1 MPVPTQTAF
10 TAQTNWNHIEKWDC
24 SAYQRVCSKKDD
36 VTTDLFSRQR
46 SMTLHT
52 LKFVPHFQV
61 DQQVSTSLQVYLQIV
76 AENMNKNSIK
86 VVGINNSHLNSSVF
100 HEMKKIGSYLHGIK
114 VLYEEFNESDLNSSI
129 NGIGRFLKN
138 ADLAIV
144 RNLSTD
150 ENMCQ
155 LLHFTVQRN
164 CFIVSEED
172 NLFGGRTRPKSLYH
186 TVCAH
191 TNAHTRLDLVRW
203 RPTMEAMPTT
213 AITVPQNLDLSL
225 LSVARANIPS
235 QHRLLIVC
243 PHPAPHSLKRHIQ
256 NWRKDAERNNVYLLT
271 VNKKEENNFFIDDLP
286 DIDLAFTVFDHGNWG
301 GEYYVPVQDNARV
314 FSNVTLQSTQVGDV
328 SSLEWVPASNSFET
342 GIPVTVHYAGLTST
356 DYKKAAGAK
365 SAKHKKENSY
375 GMDFSGVTESGERVM
390 GLVPHGAASSV
401 VHARPELLWPV
412 PAHWTLED
420 AATVP
425 LAYAHALYCLGIKKS
440 ADLSPETT
448 VFVHRGDGTF
458 GQAAISIALGHGCR
472 VYTTVTHRRNKYFLM
487 KLFPELQA
495 DHIGSLRD
503 RNFINT
509 VLNDTKGNGCDIVLS
524 CVKGDMRK
532 TSILCCGM
540 DDICLDF
547 SQLHNPNE
555 DNTCAVFNLKRTRS
569 YSVIDFTSM
578 LANDNTVEKKV
589 LQQMLSEGI
598 HKGYV
603 RPSPRVSYAPHDVSR
618 AVRQLAGGRRRAC
631 VLLKMQEPT
640 LQTQLR
646 LSCNPH
652 RSQLIILSE
661 ERLGLELVDMLVARG
676 ARRLHIHTKTHTS
689 ATFQFKLRMLE
700 KMGVEVQ
707 TSSDNLEHES
717 DVVLLLTDAVSMGP
731 VQSIYVVT
739 NDDDKFEER
748 VLAHLDTVSRTFCRN
763 LRYFAFINIGKTV
776 YGRETYSKRYQYK
789 LPAKTISLPY
799 AINDIT
805 VNDAMGALEAALC
818 SDHTVIVAH
827 EEELHYRNEVEKKV
841 AELKY
846 APLTKSKSNATT
858 LQEVRIR
865 DGIQMHEE
873 VKGLGTYFSFVD
885 TDEVQQS
892 SNIVT
897 MSATFGGDYLCAE
910 ECDSSWTYICSICQ
924 P

>member
-1 MPVPTQTAF
+1 MPVPIQTAF

-24 SAYQRVCSKKDD
+24 SAYQRVRSKKDD
-36 VTTDLFSRQR
+36 VTTDLISRQR

-86 VVGINNSHLNSSVF
+86 VVGIKNSHINSSVF
-100 HEMKKIGSYLHGIK
+100 VEMKKIGSYVHGIK
-114 VLYEEFNESDLNSSI
+114 VLYEEFNESDLKSSI

-164 CFIVSEED
+164 CFVVSEED

-191 TNAHTRLDLVRW
+191 SNAHTRLDLVRW
-203 RPTMEAMPTT
+203 RPPLEAMPTT

-243 PHPAPHSLKRHIQ
+243 AHPAPHNLRRHIQ

-301 GEYYVPVQDNARV
+301 GEYYVPVQNNARV

-328 SSLEWVPASNSFET
+328 SSLEWVPASDSFET
-342 GIPVTVHYAGLTST
+342 GIPVTVHYAGLTNT

-365 SAKHKKENSY
+365 SAKHNKENSY
-375 GMDFSGVTESGERVM
+375 GMDFSGVTKSGERVM
-390 GLVPHGAASSV
+390 GLVPYGAASSV

-458 GQAAISIALGHGCR
+458 GQAVISIALGHGCR
-472 VYTTVTHRRNKYFLM
+472 VYTT
-487 KLFPELQA
+487 
-495 DHIGSLRD
+495 
-503 RNFINT
+503 
-509 VLNDTKGNGCDIVLS
+509 
-524 CVKGDMRK
+524 

-555 DNTCAVFNLKRTRS
+555 DNTCGVFNLKRTRS
-569 YSVIDFTSM
+569 YSAIDFTAM
-578 LANDNTVEKKV
+578 LANDNTVEKKM

-603 RPSPRVSYAPHDVSR
+603 RPLPRVSYAPHAVSR
-618 AVRQLAGGRRRAC
+618 AARLLAGSTQRGS

-640 LQTQLR
+640 LQTQFR

-652 RSQLIILSE
+652 QSQLIILSE

-676 ARRLHIHTKTHTS
+676 ARRLHIHTKTLTS
-689 ATFQFKLRMLE
+689 ATLQFKLRMLE

-731 VQSIYVVT
+731 VQGVYVVT

-748 VLAHLDTVSRTFCRN
+748 VLAHLDIVSRTFCRN
-763 LRYFAFINIGKTV
+763 LRNLAFINIGKTT
-776 YGRETYSKRYQYK
+776 YGRETYLTHHQYK
-789 LPAKTISLPY
+789 LPAKIISLLY

-818 SDHTVIVAH
+818 SNHTVIVAQ
-827 EEELHYRNEVEKKV
+827 EEELQYRNQLGKV
-841 AELKY
+841 AEFAY
-846 APLTKSKSNATT
+846 APLTQSKSHTTT

-865 DGIQMHEE
+865 DGIQMDED
-873 VKGLGTYFSFVD
+873 VKSLTKYFSCVD

-897 MSATFGGDYLCAE
+897 MPVPVDADCLCPE
-910 ECDSSWTYICSICQ
+910 ECDSNLTYICSICQ